1 MSAAAHHPRQFAG
14 RRQLPWLAIAPG
26 AVLAFFTMASPSD
39 DGLTLCPVALMTG
52 TACPGCGMSR
62 AIAWLLRG
70 DLERSLAYHPL
81 APIVLA
87 IALAGSVWAL
97 GRRFKG
103 WRAPAAALVN
113 LGLVGLAAL
122 LVATWVTRLITG
134 TLPPV

>member
-1 MSAAAHHPRQFAG
+1 MSAAAHPRHFAG
-14 RRQLPWLAIAPG
+14 RRHLPWLAIAPG

-39 DGLTLCPVALMTG
+39 DGLTLCPVALLTG

-62 AIAWLLRG
+62 AVAWLMRG

-81 APIVLA
+81 APVVLA

-97 GRRFKG
+97 GRRLRG
-103 WRAPAAALVN
+103 WRAPPAALVN
-113 LGLVGLAAL
+113 VGLVGLATL